1 MTTKYNVSAKFGQK
15 EIVSGDINNYFS
27 PSANIE
33 WTDNLIYRNSKL
45 CDVTT
50 TFSQSNKKPNMKS
63 SDSSFRNI
71 FPIVDEKTFA
81 DYFDKKANFEAQLLK
96 KKDKVESQKNEFIT
110 NTLKIDNQSVEK
122 VNVNKAIKEQFLEL
136 LKKDESLRKKLKINN
151 NLSNIN
157 IQGNSSSIN
166 TSQTSISPQTQPQLQ
181 NSFNKPPYQN
191 PNQMYQPQQSYY
203 NYNQGGGFSN
213 YTYQ

>member
-33 WTDNLIYRNSKL
+33 WTDNLIYRNAKL

-50 TFSQSNKKPNMKS
+50 TFSQSNKKAQFKS
-63 SDSSFRNI
+63 NDSSFRNI

-81 DYFDKKANFEAQLLK
+81 DYFDKKASFESQYLK
-96 KKDKVESQKNEFIT
+96 KKDKLESLKNEFIT
-110 NTLKIDNQSVEK
+110 NTLKIENQTGEK
-122 VNVNKAIKEQFLEL
+122 EKINKVIKEQFIEII
-136 LKKDESLRKKLKINN
+136 KKDESLRKKLKINN

-157 IQGNSSSIN
+157 IQGISPLMN
-166 TSQTSISPQTQPQLQ
+166 TSQTSNIPQTNPQ
-181 NSFNKPPYQN
+181 NSYNKPPYQN
-191 PNQMYQPQQSYY
+191 PNQMYQPQPGYY

-213 YTYQ
+213 YNYQ